1 MCMLAACTQCVH
13 AFMCVLCCVVLGR
26 VYVFFLWLC
35 VCGWWGAGGGWGRQV
50 GVGACVCE
58 CIRV

>member
-26 VYVFFLWLC
+26 VYFFFMAVCVWL
-35 VCGWWGAGGGWGRQV
+35 VGGGGRMGEAGGCGCM
-50 GVGACVCE
+50 CV
-58 CIRV
+58 